1 MKPRK
6 IFISSYGKEAIMT
19 KAGKFWVIVAFLGG
33 LFTMLD
39 SGHQLYDDHKSKKA
53 AIESKEDEA

>member
-1 MKPRK
+1 
-6 IFISSYGKEAIMT
+6 MT

-39 SGHQLYDDHKSKKA
+39 SGHQLYEDHKSKS
-53 AIESKEDEA
+53 IESKEDEA

>member
-39 SGHQLYDDHKSKKA
+39 SGHQLYEDHKVKKS
-53 AIESKEDEA
+53 IESKEEEA

>member
-1 MKPRK
+1 
-6 IFISSYGKEAIMT
+6 MT

-39 SGHQLYDDHKSKKA
+39 SGHQLYEDHKSKKV
-53 AIESKEDEA
+53 IESKEDEA